1 MTETRAGDG
10 HGARQRSFARFQI
23 VKGITPLTL
32 APSPQHEA
40 LFD

>member
-1 MTETRAGDG
+1 MAETWAGDG
-10 HGARQRSFARFQI
+10 HGARRRSFACFQI
-23 VKGITPLTL
+23 VKGITPPTL